1 MDLGARGGALRRA
14 LHSRRTASRMRLGS
28 LWAAV
33 LFAVGCASDPVAP
46 GPASLPPPSTARTRG
61 APDDGSVAY
70 SDKVH
75 LVWLRHG
82 ADAGAVARRNDMVVR
97 RLASP
102 ADVVLMEGGTSAARL
117 RADGDVRAVQR
128 NRPTSL
134 AHPLDLVMSFFEGD
148 WSEGQYAAQDALAPL
163 ELALAHGRARASGV
177 RVGVLDTG
185 VDPQH
190 PHLAGRLE
198 LRSVAGLPAVTEADN
213 GLDDDGDGHVD
224 EGYGHGTHV
233 AGTVATVAPEAI
245 VVPFKVFG
253 LDGQGDEFML
263 AVGLRACLE
272 AGVDVVNL
280 SLRLSADS
288 PVIDA
293 LLDELAAAG
302 IPVVAAA
309 GNQGGAPVYP
319 STHPMSV
326 GVAAVEAG
334 DLLAGFS
341 ASGGV
346 LIAAPGVAIVS
357 AYPGGELRTGNGTS
371 MACAV
376 ATGTLALL
384 LGPGAGAGYDGPNA
398 VARLEATA
406 AAVVPAGA
414 VIYGRVAPLA
424 ALTP

>member
-1 MDLGARGGALRRA
+1 LR
-14 LHSRRTASRMRLGS
+14 S
-28 LWAAV
+28 
-33 LFAVGCASDPVAP
+33 
-46 GPASLPPPSTARTRG
+46 
-61 APDDGSVAY
+61 
-70 SDKVH
+70 
-75 LVWLRHG
+75 
-82 ADAGAVARRNDMVVR
+82 
-97 RLASP
+97 
-102 ADVVLMEGGTSAARL
+102 
-117 RADGDVRAVQR
+117 DGDVWAVQR

-134 AHPLDLVMSFFEGD
+134 AHPTDLVMSFFEGD

-163 ELALAHGRARASGV
+163 ELAAAHGRARASGV

-198 LRSVAGLPAVTEADN
+198 LRAAEGLPPAAEVDN
-213 GLDDDGDGHVD
+213 GFDDDGDGLVD

-233 AGTVATVAPEAI
+233 AGIVATVAPEATL
-245 VVPFKVFG
+245 VPFKVFG
-253 LDGQGDEFML
+253 LDGQGDEYTL
-263 AVGLRACLE
+263 ALALRACLE
-272 AGVDVVNL
+272 AGVDLVNL
-280 SLRLSADS
+280 SLRLSANS

-326 GVAAVEAG
+326 GVAAVQPG
-334 DLLAGFS
+334 DVLAGFS

-346 LIAAPGVAIVS
+346 RMAAPGVAIVS
-357 AYPGGELRTGNGTS
+357 AFPGGELRAASGTS

-376 ATGTLALL
+376 VSGAVALL
-384 LGPGAGAGYDGPNA
+384 LGPGTGAGYDGAGA
-398 VARLEATA
+398 VARLTATA

-414 VIYGRVAPLA
+414 VIHGRVAPLA